1 MNKQMHWHLF
11 GNTSGLLII
20 CCLLILAFLDQFI
33 FYELP
38 CPICILQRICF
49 VAVGLCFVMNL
60 ILGIRASHYGLMLL
74 ASLLGLSISVRQMY
88 IHLTPGDPGYGGLI
102 FGLHLYT
109 WSAIIFLIIILLIAG
124 ALILD
129 KGFMPDYKVR
139 SKSAKVM
146 IWVFFILILANGIS
160 TFLECG
166 PHECP
171 DNPSKYYLLNNN

>member
-1 MNKQMHWHLF
+1 MNRQMQWHLF

-20 CCLLILAFLDQFI
+20 CCLLLLAFLDQFI

-60 ILGIRASHYGLMLL
+60 MLGIRASHYGLMLL

-88 IHLTPGDPGYGGLI
+88 IHLTPGDTGYGGLF

-129 KGFMPDYKVR
+129 KGFMPDYKVG
-139 SKSAKVM
+139 SKSVKVM
-146 IWVFFILILANGIS
+146 IWMFFILILANGIS